1 MRCDSPVREPG
12 YTKGVAHELRNDEDV
27 EAILRIA
34 VKQTGVSGGQSL
46 RERLNAAADEL
57 GLTPE
62 QVAEAE
68 KKYFI
73 EQQEKA
79 EFEEFRQ
86 RQRSEYFEHA
96 GAYLGV
102 NAVLFVVNFMTAGH
116 ITWAWWVLC
125 AWGIGI
131 VSGFRSALL
140 VNSSGFQNE
149 YRQWQKRK
157 RRKEAKKAKNELEP
171 LPPLDD

>member
-1 MRCDSPVREPG
+1 M
-12 YTKGVAHELRNDEDV
+12 AHELRSDEDV

-34 VKQTGVSGGQSL
+34 VKQTGMSGGQSL

-62 QVAEAE
+62 QIAEAE

-79 EFEEFRQ
+79 EFEEFKQ
-86 RQRSEYFEHA
+86 HQRSEYFEHV

-102 NAVLFVVNFMTAGH
+102 NAVSFIVNYMTSGQ
-116 ITWAWWVLC
+116 ITWAWWVLF
-125 AWGIGI
+125 AWGIAI
-131 VSGFRSALL
+131 VSGFRSAFAT
-140 VNSSGFQNE
+140 NSNGFQNE
-149 YRQWQKRK
+149 YKQWQKRK
-157 RRKEAKKAKNELEP
+157 RRKEAKKARNELEP

>member
-1 MRCDSPVREPG
+1 M
-12 YTKGVAHELRNDEDV
+12 
-27 EAILRIA
+27 
-34 VKQTGVSGGQSL
+34 

-79 EFEEFRQ
+79 EFEEFKKH
-86 RQRSEYFEHA
+86 QRSDYFEHL

-102 NAVLFVVNFMTAGH
+102 NAVLFVINYMTAGQ
-116 ITWAWWVLC
+116 ISWAWWVLL

-131 VSGFRSALL
+131 VVGFPSAFM
-140 VNSSGFQNE
+140 VNGNSFQNE
-149 YRQWQKRK
+149 FKQWQKRK
-157 RRKEAKKAKNELEP
+157 RRREAKKAKNGLEP